1 MGNQISSEYLDEF
14 FQGAIDC
21 HQHTGPSLFPRTC
34 DSIDSALEAKAAG
47 MRAICFKCHQ
57 GITSDRATLVQK
69 ATGMEC
75 YGGVV
80 MNRYSGGINP
90 YSVEAS
96 IRLGGRY
103 IWFPTQWSAHHIAQY
118 HAPEYFHMKISIEF
132 GKKQAEA
139 EGKGISI
146 LDDNGNL
153 TPETVEVLAL
163 AKKHDNAI
171 ASGHLSKKEIVTL
184 FKEAHKM
191 GLKKLVLQHVQLN
204 ELWVW
209 SPSEQKELVDL
220 GVLIEH
226 VALYIHQGRYLLSP
240 KENMDMINIVGP
252 ENVVFASDCGQLNV
266 PTPTQGL
273 KIFVGK
279 LLEEGMSPE
288 DIDIMLKKNPAR
300 ILGLD

>member
-1 MGNQISSEYLDEF
+1 MGKQISSEYLDDV

-57 GITSDRATLVQK
+57 GITADRAQLVQK

-96 IRLGGRY
+96 VRLGGRY
-103 IWFPTQWSAHHIAQY
+103 IWFPTQWAAHHIAQY
-118 HAPEYFHMKISIEF
+118 HAPEYFHMKIAIEY
-132 GKKQAEA
+132 GKKQAE
-139 EGKGISI
+139 GKGITI
-146 LDDNGNL
+146 LDENCNL
-153 TPETVEVLAL
+153 TPETMEVLTL
-163 AKKHDNAI
+163 AKQHDNAI

-184 FKEAHKM
+184 FKKGQEI
-191 GLKKLVLQHVQLN
+191 GLKKMVLQHVQLN

-209 SPSEQKELVDL
+209 SPSEQKELVDM

-226 VALYIHQGRYLLSP
+226 VALYIHEGRYLLSP
-240 KENMDMINIVGP
+240 KENVDMINIVGP
-252 ENVVFASDCGQLNV
+252 QNVVFASDCGQLKV
-266 PTPTQGL
+266 PTPTKGL
-273 KIFVGK
+273 KIFIGK
-279 LLEEGMSPE
+279 LLEEGVSRE

-300 ILGLD
+300 ILGLE